1 MQHMRAE
8 MVSTIIPTAPTT
20 ERKLQ
25 KASKPA
31 GAAQDTRN
39 QHDANG
45 SAPSSHLMKPRRTV
59 RTDRR
64 HYDQNAPGVAPR
76 SHLVRGRSIPH
87 RPHTA
92 DPGPTPLEAARTLL
106 GRREELPAK
115 LSRTTIPKPFLQR
128 PKAFVIQRSANQP
141 RARGFPCPKESPAP
155 VTVVKKVRLATNVA
169 IHSQQWKNKEVAEQR

>member
-8 MVSTIIPTAPTT
+8 TVSTIIPPAPTT
-20 ERKLQ
+20 ERELQ
-25 KASKPA
+25 KAYKPA
-31 GAAQDTRN
+31 GTAQDTKN

-45 SAPSSHLMKPRRTV
+45 SASSSHLMKPRRTV

-76 SHLVRGRSIPH
+76 SHLARGRSILH
-87 RPHTA
+87 RPRTA

-115 LSRTTIPKPFLQR
+115 LSRTTIPKPFQQR
-128 PKAFVIQRSANQP
+128 PKAFVIQRPANN
-141 RARGFPCPKESPAP
+141 RGPTGSH
-155 VTVVKKVRLATNVA
+155 VRRKVLR
-169 IHSQQWKNKEVAEQR
+169 R